1 MTVIMPTLEYKQ
13 TALMLQIEV
22 MEGTLCYTKKEGGQW
37 CSMPTAFVVL
47 KHIMIQPF
55 QKQHYI
61 TAMESN
67 HAASSKEIFEVN
79 QWKALRNRR
88 LFLIKLIEKRD
99 NLETKCNQ
107 LQISVVADK
116 FENFIENKRPMDRY
130 RLPFPIKFFLYYFR

>member
-1 MTVIMPTLEYKQ
+1 MVFHAYCFCGTKTHNDTAFSKATLYHSKVIMQLPVK
-13 TALMLQIEV
+13 
-22 MEGTLCYTKKEGGQW
+22 
-37 CSMPTAFVVL
+37 
-47 KHIMIQPF
+47 
-55 QKQHYI
+55 
-61 TAMESN
+61 
-67 HAASSKEIFEVN
+67 KEIFEVN

-116 FENFIENKRPMDRY
+116 FESFIENKSPMDRY